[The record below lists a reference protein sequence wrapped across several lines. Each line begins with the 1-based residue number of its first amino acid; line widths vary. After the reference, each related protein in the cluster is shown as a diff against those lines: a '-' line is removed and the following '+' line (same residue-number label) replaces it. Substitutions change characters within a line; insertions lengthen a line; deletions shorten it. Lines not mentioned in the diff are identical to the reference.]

1 MPFVNVHGLHLFFEI
16 QGAGDPLLFL
26 SGLGGDHRAFAIQ
39 NRHFAQH
46 FRVIA
51 IDNRD
56 VGQSDR
62 AARPYTTAE
71 MADDVAALCETLSL
85 PPAHIV
91 GHSMGGLIAQ
101 ELALRHPQRVRS
113 LVLASTHAGA
123 DLWRRAVLM
132 SWVMLRRRTEP
143 AEFTRANLP
152 WLVAPRFY
160 RNTAQVEGLV
170 RFAERN
176 AWPQDAE
183 AFARQAEASAL
194 HESRDRLDEI
204 RVPALVL
211 VGDQDLVN
219 PPRVSRDLADA
230 LPDARFETLPE
241 VGHLPHIED
250 GPAFRRAVEAFLGVP
265 GEPGRP

>member
-1 MPFVNVHGLHLFFEI
+1 MPFVKAQGLRLFFEI

-39 NRHFAQH
+39 QRYFSTH
-46 FRVIA
+46 FRA
-51 IDNRD
+51 ITLDNRD

-62 AARPYTTAE
+62 ATAPYTTAD
-71 MADDVAALCETLSL
+71 MADDVAAMCETLSL

-123 DLWRRAVLM
+123 NAWRRAVLT
-132 SWVMLRRRTEP
+132 SWVTLRSKTDP
-143 AEFTRANLP
+143 GEFTRANLP

-160 RNTAQVEGLV
+160 GNQNQVEGLV

-176 AWPQDAE
+176 AWPQEPE
-183 AFARQAEASAL
+183 AFARQAEASARHDFTHRL
-194 HESRDRLDEI
+194 HEINTKS
-204 RVPALVL
+204 LVL
-211 VGDQDLVN
+211 VGEQDLVN
-219 PPRVSRDLADA
+219 PPRIARELAGA
-230 LPDARFETLPE
+230 LPTARFETLAE

-250 GPAFRRAVEAFLGVP
+250 GPEFRRVLETFLS
-265 GEPGRP
+265 ESR